1 MHLKHL
7 CRASDGAGA
16 GKRAHRTGGHAAQ
29 SAVLTEHSCIRK
41 SRNPTKSECQV
52 AFELRK
58 FWRRRSW
65 LSSVGRAKAIGRRW
79 RADSRCSQAS
89 RRRGI
94 RTRAHS
100 PGTAAERGWSLASG
114 GR

>member
-16 GKRAHRTGGHAAQ
+16 GERSHRTGGHAAQ
-29 SAVLTEHSCIRK
+29 SAVRPEHTRIREN
-41 SRNPTKSECQV
+41 RNPRSLKA
-52 AFELRK
+52 AFELQS
-58 FWRRRSW
+58 WRRRSW

-79 RADSRCSQAS
+79 RADSQCSQAS

-94 RTRAHS
+94 RTRTHS
-100 PGTAAERGWSLASG
+100 PGTAAERGWSLAIG
-114 GR
+114 GGGD